1 MKRLFLILL
10 LGACSTHELNI
21 VADLRMSKENAQF
34 YQRDLDECK
43 SLAEQALTLSTTIKH
58 LTENC
63 LIGRGHSIIK

>member
-1 MKRLFLILL
+1 MKRIILILL
-10 LGACSTHELNI
+10 LGACSHELNI
-21 VADLRMSKENAQF
+21 VADLRMSKENAQYF
-34 YQRDLDECK
+34 QRDLEECK

>member
-1 MKRLFLILL
+1 
-10 LGACSTHELNI
+10 
-21 VADLRMSKENAQF
+21 MSKENAQF